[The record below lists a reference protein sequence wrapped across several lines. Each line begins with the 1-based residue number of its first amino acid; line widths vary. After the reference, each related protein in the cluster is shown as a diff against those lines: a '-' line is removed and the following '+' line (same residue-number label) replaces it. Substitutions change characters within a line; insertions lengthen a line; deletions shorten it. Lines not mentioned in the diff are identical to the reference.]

1 MFMAINKGK
10 TTLKERKMTKAE
22 LIDAIAEK
30 AGLTKADAAKALAA
44 TLGSVTDALRAGE
57 KVALIGFGTF
67 SVSQR
72 AARTGKNPQTGQA
85 LAIPASK
92 AAKFKAGQQLKDA
105 VN

>member
-1 MFMAINKGK
+1 
-10 TTLKERKMTKAE
+10 MTKSE

-30 AGLTKADAAKALAA
+30 AGLSKADASKALSA
-44 TLGSVTDALRAGE
+44 TLESVTDALKAGE

-67 SVSQR
+67 NVSQR
-72 AARTGKNPQTGQA
+72 AARTGKNPQTGEA

-92 AAKFKAGQQLKDA
+92 AAKFKAGQKLKDA

>member
-1 MFMAINKGK
+1 
-10 TTLKERKMTKAE
+10 MTKSE

-30 AGLTKADAAKALAA
+30 SGLSKADATKALAA
-44 TLGSVTDALRAGE
+44 TLEAVTDALKAGK

-67 SVSQR
+67 SVSPR
-72 AARTGKNPQTGQA
+72 AARTGKNPQTGEA
-85 LAIPASK
+85 IAIPATN

>member
-1 MFMAINKGK
+1 
-10 TTLKERKMTKAE
+10 MTKSE

-30 AGLTKADAAKALAA
+30 AELSKADASKALSA
-44 TLGSVTDALRAGE
+44 TLESVTDALKAGE

-72 AARTGKNPQTGQA
+72 AARTGKNPQTGA
-85 LAIPASK
+85 AIAIPASK
-92 AAKFKAGQQLKDA
+92 AAKFKAGQKLKDA

>member
-1 MFMAINKGK
+1 
-10 TTLKERKMTKAE
+10 MTKSE

-30 AGLTKADAAKALAA
+30 SGLNKTDASKALSA
-44 TLGSVTDALRAGE
+44 TLESVTDALKAGE
-57 KVALIGFGTF
+57 KVALIGFGAF
-67 SVSQR
+67 SVSLR
-72 AARTGKNPQTGQA
+72 AARTGKNPQTGEA